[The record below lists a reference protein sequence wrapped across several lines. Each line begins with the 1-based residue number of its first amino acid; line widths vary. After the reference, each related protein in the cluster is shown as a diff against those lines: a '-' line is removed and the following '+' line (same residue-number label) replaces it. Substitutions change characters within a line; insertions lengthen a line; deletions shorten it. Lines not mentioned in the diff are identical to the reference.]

1 MDVPMTAPERE
12 VSKHKRIEA
21 AVAVDP
27 VDAAAEAG
35 LCLASGKN
43 RRTA

>member
-1 MDVPMTAPERE
+1 MDVRMTVPARE
-12 VSKHKRIEA
+12 VSKDKPIEA

-35 LCLASGKN
+35 LRLASGKS